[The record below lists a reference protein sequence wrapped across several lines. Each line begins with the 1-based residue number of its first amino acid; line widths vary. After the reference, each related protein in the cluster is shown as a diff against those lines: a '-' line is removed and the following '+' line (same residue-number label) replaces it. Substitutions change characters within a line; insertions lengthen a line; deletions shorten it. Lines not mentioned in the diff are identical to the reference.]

1 MTPKKSKTL
10 LCIACNA
17 ALLVSIGASV
27 LAEARGACEEPKTG
41 TTDVPILSPPLAN
54 VVIGVGRLQ
63 FYSAPN
69 LHCPMDGVFVIAK
82 DELIAYAQ
90 TKDGWS
96 SVMYVSPRTGN
107 DVSGW
112 VRTERLKETG
122 TIGPN
127 Q

>member
-1 MTPKKSKTL
+1 MTLAKIVLSF
-10 LCIACNA
+10 ACGA
-17 ALLVSIGASV
+17 ALLAYIGASAP
-27 LAEARGACEEPKTG
+27 AEAREACEEPKTG
-41 TTDVPILSPPLAN
+41 TSEVPILSPPLAN
-54 VVIGVGRLQ
+54 VVVGAGRLQ

-96 SVMYVSPRTGN
+96 SVMYVNPRTGN